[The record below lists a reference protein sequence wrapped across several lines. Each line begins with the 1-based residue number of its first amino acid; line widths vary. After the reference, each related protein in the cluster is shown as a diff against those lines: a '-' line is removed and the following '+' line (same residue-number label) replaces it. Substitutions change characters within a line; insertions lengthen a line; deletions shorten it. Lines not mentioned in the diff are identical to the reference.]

1 MRQNG
6 LGGESPAPVTFRC
19 SEYRVQ
25 ESDESTKNFQN
36 VSNFN
41 NRYSKYCISGIQDSP
56 SEASTKK
63 QLVSPAIIQI
73 SVKIGEDGQSV
84 TQSIKDS
91 VQSDKKEVFSFSKT
105 PKFGKAR

>member
-25 ESDESTKNFQN
+25 ESDESAKHVQN
-36 VSNFN
+36 VSHFN
-41 NRYSKYCISGIQDSP
+41 NRYAKYCIPGLQDSP
-56 SEASTKK
+56 SEASTQK

-73 SVKIGEDGQSV
+73 SVKIGEDG
-84 TQSIKDS
+84 
-91 VQSDKKEVFSFSKT
+91 
-105 PKFGKAR
+105 